1 MQTKKFVTI
10 VVTLVVLVGIIGGAL
25 FGGISIGKNQSS
37 STTTT
42 QQFAGG
48 TGQFPSGMGGG
59 TMNASAGGFGMG
71 GGTMGTVSGISGNVI
86 TLTTTNGSVVQVS
99 TNSSTKIQEM
109 TTTAISLSDITV
121 GENISVTGRRSQ
133 SGSVNAIS
141 IIIGSFQM
149 ADFQLPQSLP

>member
-10 VVTLVVLVGIIGGAL
+10 VVTLVVLVGVIGGAL
-25 FGGISIGKNQSS
+25 FGGIAIGKNQSS
-37 STTTT
+37 SSTT

-48 TGQFPSGMGGG
+48 MGQFPGGG
-59 TMNASAGGFGMG
+59 NASTFNPGGLGMG

-109 TTTAISLSDITV
+109 TTTTISLSDITI
-121 GENISVTGRRSQ
+121 GENISVTGQRSQ

-149 ADFQLPQSLP
+149 AGFQLPQSQP